1 MVYSRTSEAA
11 NILSMRCPRC
21 QSERIQR
28 DYDDAIILLRMVG
41 MHNLLCNNCGLV
53 FKGFDP
59 LGTHNRGASEDARPD
74 SNRRRG
80 PRFYAHLPTAISL
93 IEGNAQGGKVSY
105 SQPSRGHCEAIS
117 SFGMR
122 LSLVGARLGEA
133 ELSQPGRLLFVRIDL
148 PEGTVEAVAAI
159 VTSDRAG
166 DERKGKWMLGVKIHQ
181 MSDADRERLDHYLA
195 KRATGEPLILP
206 D

>member
-1 MVYSRTSEAA
+1 
-11 NILSMRCPRC
+11 
-21 QSERIQR
+21 
-28 DYDDAIILLRMVG
+28 MVG
-41 MHNLLCNNCGLV
+41 MHKLLCNNCGLV

-59 LGTHNRGASEDARPD
+59 LGAHQRAPSEDEKPD

-80 PRFYAHLPTAISL
+80 PRFYVHLPTEISL
-93 IEGNAQGGKVSY
+93 IEGNATGGKVSY

-122 LSLVGARLGEA
+122 LSLVGARFSEA
-133 ELSQPGRLLFVRIDL
+133 ELSKAGRLLFIRIAL
-148 PEGTVEAVAAI
+148 PEGPAEAVVSI

-166 DERKGKWMLGVKIHQ
+166 DEGKKKWILGVSIQ
-181 MSDADRERLDHYLA
+181 QISDADRERLDRYLA
-195 KRATGEPLILP
+195 KRAKGEPLILP